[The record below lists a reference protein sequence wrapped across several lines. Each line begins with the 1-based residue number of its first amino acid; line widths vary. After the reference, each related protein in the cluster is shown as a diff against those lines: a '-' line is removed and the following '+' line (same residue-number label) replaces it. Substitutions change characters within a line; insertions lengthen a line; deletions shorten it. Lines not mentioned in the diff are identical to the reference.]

1 MQGKNLL
8 QALASP
14 IVDSFCA
21 CPAITV
27 SSRDSL
33 TSGVLHS
40 ACQTRPALPKL
51 IPETGSLMELEQFS
65 GWKVGRWRMVSSL
78 RNKYSG
84 LATSVHRPV
93 VVVVVEEVVVE
104 VIIVVEV
111 IVVVKVVVEVI
122 FVVVF
127 VVVEVEV
134 GAEIAVVEVVV
145 VVIIVGLEVVV
156 VVLGLLVVVG
166 VVFRGTSGRRRK
178 RRRVVRLMRMMRTE
192 LRTEQTL

>member
-65 GWKVGRWRMVSSL
+65 G
-78 RNKYSG
+78 
-84 LATSVHRPV
+84 
-93 VVVVVEEVVVE
+93 
-104 VIIVVEV
+104 
-111 IVVVKVVVEVI
+111 
-122 FVVVF
+122 
-127 VVVEVEV
+127 
-134 GAEIAVVEVVV
+134 
-145 VVIIVGLEVVV
+145 
-156 VVLGLLVVVG
+156 
-166 VVFRGTSGRRRK
+166 
-178 RRRVVRLMRMMRTE
+178 
-192 LRTEQTL
+192 

>member
-84 LATSVHRPV
+84 LATSAHRPV
-93 VVVVVEEVVVE
+93 VVVVVE
-104 VIIVVEV
+104 V
-111 IVVVKVVVEVI
+111 IV
-122 FVVVF
+122 VVVF

-134 GAEIAVVEVVV
+134 GAEIAVVVVVVVLVV
-145 VVIIVGLEVVV
+145 VVIIVGVEVVV

-166 VVFRGTSGRRRK
+166 VVFRGTSGRGRK
-178 RRRVVRLMRMMRTE
+178 RRGVVRLMRMMRTE

>member
-51 IPETGSLMELEQFS
+51 IPEIGSLMELEQFS

-84 LATSVHRPV
+84 
-93 VVVVVEEVVVE
+93 
-104 VIIVVEV
+104 
-111 IVVVKVVVEVI
+111 
-122 FVVVF
+122 
-127 VVVEVEV
+127 
-134 GAEIAVVEVVV
+134 
-145 VVIIVGLEVVV
+145 
-156 VVLGLLVVVG
+156 
-166 VVFRGTSGRRRK
+166 
-178 RRRVVRLMRMMRTE
+178 
-192 LRTEQTL
+192 

>member
-1 MQGKNLL
+1 MIP
-8 QALASP
+8 P
-14 IVDSFCA
+14 IVDSFRA
-21 CPAITV
+21 CPPITV
-27 SSRDSL
+27 SLSESL
-33 TSGVLHS
+33 TTGVLHS

-84 LATSVHRPV
+84 LATSAHRP

-192 LRTEQTL
+192 LRTEQTF

>member
-51 IPETGSLMELEQFS
+51 IPEIGSLMELEQFS

-84 LATSVHRPV
+84 LATSAHRPV
-93 VVVVVEEVVVE
+93 VVVVVEVIVVVE
-104 VIIVVEV
+104 VVVEV
-111 IVVVKVVVEVI
+111 IVVVVLVI
-122 FVVVF
+122 
-127 VVVEVEV
+127 VEVEF
-134 GAEIAVVEVVV
+134 GAEIAVEVVEVVV
-145 VVIIVGLEVVV
+145 VDNIVVVEVVV
-156 VVLGLLVVVG
+156 VVLGLLVVVV

-192 LRTEQTL
+192 LRTEQIF

>member
-84 LATSVHRPV
+84 LATSAHRPV
-93 VVVVVEEVVVE
+93 VVVVVE
-104 VIIVVEV
+104 V
-111 IVVVKVVVEVI
+111 IV
-122 FVVVF
+122 VVVF

-134 GAEIAVVEVVV
+134 GAEIAVVVVVVVLVV
-145 VVIIVGLEVVV
+145 VVIIVGVEVVV

>member
-1 MQGKNLL
+1 MIP
-8 QALASP
+8 P
-14 IVDSFCA
+14 IVDSFRA
-21 CPAITV
+21 CPPITV
-27 SSRDSL
+27 SLSESL
-33 TSGVLHS
+33 TTGVLHS

-84 LATSVHRPV
+84 LATSAHKSV
-93 VVVVVEEVVVE
+93 EVV
-104 VIIVVEV
+104 
-111 IVVVKVVVEVI
+111 VI